1 MGIAEME
8 IRSFGEMQQ
17 SAWDKCKKPFV
28 AVYKDPDAIQRP
40 KYLAKV
46 YDGAYYTGIYMRMD
60 DIKKL
65 REDIRMYAHWLSE
78 AKPGADDEPSL
89 LCIYA

>member
-8 IRSFGEMQQ
+8 IRSFAEMHQ

-28 AVYKDPDAIQRP
+28 EVYEDRDAIQRP

-60 DIKKL
+60 DIEKM

-78 AKPGADDEPSL
+78 AKPDAADEPSL
-89 LCIYA
+89 LCIFA